1 MSKRNATA
9 LALALVV
16 SLTLSSQRAALGDA
30 AQPTPTPAVAGTPAP
45 DAAEPAPET
54 PAPDNAAAAPDP
66 QQTQKRKGN
75 GFVRALSAPFRALAK
90 LFGGGKKSEAAKARQ
105 QRPAPVVVT
114 APAAAVAPKVPEPA
128 VAAQTTA
135 VQTPDAADAAPPLQ
149 SVLKETP
156 AARAAEGVRIVRPA
170 EADAARPNPG
180 MWVPVIGGIP
190 KDNLSQGR
198 ALLQHG
204 YVQESISVLLIA
216 AADVGPGLVEAN
228 NLLGIAYDRIGW
240 HRQAIEA
247 YQRAL
252 TIAPKDAHVLAN
264 LGFSLYLADD
274 YQGALKRL
282 KQASKLAPGTPVIYN
297 NLGIVLA
304 RLRKYDDAFKHFA
317 IASNE
322 YDAHLK
328 LAGILEDQRRDAE
341 AAKHYEAALQ
351 IQPGTSAVLERL
363 VAVYERAGQRDKAEA
378 ARRTLGQ
385 PKNPQ
390 RTTTGGGGGD

>member
-1 MSKRNATA
+1 VSKRNSTA

-16 SLTLSSQRAALGDA
+16 SLALSSQMAARGDA
-30 AQPTPTPAVAGTPAP
+30 AEVTTAPAVASTPAP
-45 DAAEPAPET
+45 TAFGAAPES
-54 PAPDNAAAAPDP
+54 PAEGDAAAAAPD
-66 QQTQKRKGN
+66 QQQEKRKGN
-75 GFVRALSAPFRALAK
+75 GFVRALSAPFRALAR
-90 LFGGGKKSEAAKARQ
+90 LFGGGKKSEAAKARER
-105 QRPAPVVVT
+105 RPAS
-114 APAAAVAPKVPEPA
+114 VAPKATEPA
-128 VAAQTTA
+128 VAAQNPAGT
-135 VQTPDAADAAPPLQ
+135 TPDAAQTVDVAAAPPLQ

-156 AARAAEGVRIVRPA
+156 AAQAVEGARVVRPA
-170 EADAARPNPG
+170 AAGATRPDPG
-180 MWVPVIGGIP
+180 MWVPVIDGIP

-198 ALLQHG
+198 ALLEHG
-204 YVQESISVLLIA
+204 YVQESISVLSIA
-216 AADVGPGLVEAN
+216 AAEVGPGLAEAN

-240 HRQAIEA
+240 HRQAIAA

-252 TIAPKDAHVLAN
+252 TIAPKDAFVLAN

-282 KQASKLAPGTPVIYN
+282 QQASKLAPGTPVIYN

-322 YDAHLK
+322 YDAHLR
-328 LAGILEDQRRDAE
+328 LAGILEDQRRDEE
-341 AAKHYEAALQ
+341 AAKHYEAALR

-363 VAVYERAGQRDKAEA
+363 VAVYERAGRHDKAEA

-390 RTTTGGGGGD
+390 RTTTGGGGGG

>member
-1 MSKRNATA
+1 MSERNSIA
-9 LALALVV
+9 LALALLV
-16 SLTLSSQRAALGDA
+16 SLALSSQRAALGGGA
-30 AQPTPTPAVAGTPAP
+30 EVRPTPAVTSTPAP
-45 DAAEPAPET
+45 DAAEAAIAEATPEA
-54 PAPDNAAAAPDP
+54 PAPDNTTAAPDP
-66 QQTQKRKGN
+66 QPQTQKRKGN
-75 GFVRALSAPFRALAK
+75 GFARALSAPFRALAR
-90 LFGGGKKSEAAKARQ
+90 LFGGGRKNETAKARE
-105 QRPAPVVVT
+105 QRPAP
-114 APAAAVAPKVPEPA
+114 AAADAPKSPE
-128 VAAQTTA
+128 AARSAQNA
-135 VQTPDAADAAPPLQ
+135 AGTPRDAAVAAPPLQ
-149 SVLKETP
+149 SVLIETP
-156 AARAAEGVRIVRPA
+156 AARAAEGARIVRPA
-170 EADAARPNPG
+170 EAGASRPDPG
-180 MWVPVIGGIP
+180 MWVPVIDGIP

-198 ALLQHG
+198 ALLEHG
-204 YVQESISVLLIA
+204 YVQESISVLSIA
-216 AADVGPGLVEAN
+216 ASQVGPGLVEAN

-240 HRQAIEA
+240 HRRAIEA

-282 KQASKLAPGTPVIYN
+282 KQASRLAPGTPVIYN

-328 LAGILEDQRRDAE
+328 LADILENQRRDAE
-341 AAKHYEAALQ
+341 AAKHYEAALR
-351 IQPGTSAVLERL
+351 IQPGTSAVVERL

>member
-1 MSKRNATA
+1 MSQRKSTA
-9 LALALVV
+9 LALALLL
-16 SLTLSSQRAALGDA
+16 SLTLSSQRVALGDA
-30 AQPTPTPAVAGTPAP
+30 AEVVSAPTVAGTPAP
-45 DAAEPAPET
+45 EPAEAGAEA
-54 PAPDNAAAAPDP
+54 PAEGDAPAAPDP
-66 QQTQKRKGN
+66 QTQKRKGN
-75 GFVRALSAPFRALAK
+75 GFVRALSAPFRALAR
-90 LFGGGKKSEAAKARQ
+90 LFGGGRKSEAAKARE
-105 QRPAPVVVT
+105 QRPAPAAADT
-114 APAAAVAPKVPEPA
+114 PKAPAAAGPTQT
-128 VAAQTTA
+128 AAGPTL
-135 VQTPDAADAAPPLQ
+135 DAAVAAPPLQ
-149 SVLKETP
+149 SVLKDAP
-156 AARAAEGVRIVRPA
+156 AARAPEGALIVRPA
-170 EADAARPNPG
+170 EAGVSRPSPG
-180 MWVPVIGGIP
+180 MWVPFIGGIP

-198 ALLQHG
+198 ALLEHG

-216 AADVGPGLVEAN
+216 AAEVGPGLVEAN
-228 NLLGIAYDRIGW
+228 NLLGIAYDRMGW

-252 TIAPKDAHVLAN
+252 AIAPKDPHVLAN

-328 LAGILEDQRRDAE
+328 IAGVLEDQRRDAE
-341 AAKHYEAALQ
+341 AARHYEAALR

-363 VAVYERAGQRDKAEA
+363 LAVYERTGQRDKAEA

-385 PKNPQ
+385 PRNPQ